1 MKPLIKILKFIK
13 PYTRS
18 FAGAF
23 VLLLISTGLN
33 LVQPKLS
40 QYAIDNGIGSGNTG
54 MIIGIAAAML
64 FSGLIGAVFNF
75 QSGKL
80 LIRSAQG
87 MSFDLRNRLYEHI
100 SSFSFSNFDKW
111 RTGELMVRMN
121 SDVDTVRMFVRMGL
135 FMLIQ
140 SFFMLIGSLFA
151 MYATDVKLANLMAV
165 IMVSTLVLFIVMT
178 RFIRPIFLKV
188 REALDKVNN
197 VLQENLAGAKLVRA
211 LSRQDDEKKKFAQ
224 KNRAFYD
231 ISIKVGVLI
240 GFLFPML
247 MFIGNGALLATLWF
261 GGLLVGQGPEMLTLG
276 QLVAFNNYAM
286 MAIFPILMLAMVLNF
301 IAMATA
307 SAERIINLLE
317 EKPALSE
324 SENSV
329 SPDRIQGDIELKNV
343 CFHYG
348 GGECAIED
356 INLTIAA
363 GEKIGIIGTTGS
375 GKSTLVNLI
384 PRYYDCSSGE
394 VLLDGI
400 NVKDLSFNSLRS
412 NVTAA
417 LQETVLFSGSIR
429 ENIRFGRPE
438 ATEEEII
445 QAAKDAC
452 AWDFIEGKEKGL
464 DEEVGERGM
473 ALSGGQRQRIAI
485 ARSII
490 AKPAVLIL
498 DDVTSALDLETETS
512 IIENLYSRKDS
523 MTTLIISQKI
533 NAVKHADRIIVMDQG
548 RIAGM
553 GTHSELLASNQMYND
568 IEKTQSV
575 LV

>member
-1 MKPLIKILKFIK
+1 M
-13 PYTRS
+13 
-18 FAGAF
+18 
-23 VLLLISTGLN
+23 LLLISTGLN